1 MFFISCLSKSFTSI
15 SVNLSEMKKVVKIGR
30 FSFKEVSKSNEKVA
44 NLFNAVHVELFINY
58 S

>member
-30 FSFKEVSKSNEKVA
+30 FSFKEVSKSNEKIA
-44 NLFNAVHVELFINY
+44 NLFNAVQVELSFN
-58 S
+58 